1 VAFRGANQLVIENMT
16 FPDALNELRQE
27 LFPLWRYGIEADQ
40 TRGQVWS
47 VTFANNPWSS
57 TGRDS
62 LS

>member
-1 VAFRGANQLVIENMT
+1 MT
-16 FPDALNELRQE
+16 FPEALNELRQE

-47 VTFANNPWSS
+47 VTFLNNPWSS